1 MGGGDGVEP
10 KENTMAQKLTSPV
23 YSTLIVAGQERED
36 GWLPV
41 GTAVDGNSIRAAR
54 KTIRTADLNAGSDP
68 RVTLVCKNDGGQS
81 AERAPLSAWRAGG
94 VVL

>member
-1 MGGGDGVEP
+1 MVSSP
-10 KENTMAQKLTSPV
+10 TENAMAQKLTAPV

-54 KTIRTADLNAGSDP
+54 RTIRTADLNAGSDP
-68 RVTLVCKNDGGQS
+68 RVTLVCKNDGGRS

-94 VVL
+94 VDL